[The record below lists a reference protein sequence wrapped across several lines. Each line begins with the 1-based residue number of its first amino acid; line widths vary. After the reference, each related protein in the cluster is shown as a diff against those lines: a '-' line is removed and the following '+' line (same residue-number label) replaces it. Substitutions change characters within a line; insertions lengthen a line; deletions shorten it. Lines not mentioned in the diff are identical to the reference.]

1 MCECAQNPI
10 SEPANFKKFFG
21 NCFWNII
28 IVKMVPNDIRF
39 NEIPENWRSTIEMK
53 LCRVVVYLHGNSTFL
68 PDTMNVPCKESTAFA
83 LASRIHWSKIQIRTR
98 VLRSQI
104 QCNARVYHL
113 NFGFL
118 FCNGMSL
125 FSLSLFFSQIALICS
140 EIILL
145 LVLVFMQSANHSKY
159 QNIDC

>member
-1 MCECAQNPI
+1 MWVC
-10 SEPANFKKFFG
+10 SKSNFRAGKFQKVFRQLL
-21 NCFWNII
+21 WNITVM

-68 PDTMNVPCKESTAFA
+68 PDTMNVPCEESAAFA

-118 FCNGMSL
+118 FCNGTNGTSL
-125 FSLSLFFSQIALICS
+125 SSLSLSNRLDLFGNNFVIGFGVCA
-140 EIILL
+140 ER
-145 LVLVFMQSANHSKY
+145 QSFKISK
-159 QNIDC
+159 